1 MAQEITVS
9 KLTKEISEKLSLVHN
24 LNKVYVGIREETD
37 PDNFIQQERPH
48 KIIPIAYGK
57 PKVIAEAQKS
67 ISASL
72 SKQNFYEVKMISD
85 CDENSNMLYIF
96 LDIDTEHNYDINDLD
111 DDDDFTDTYTLI

>member
-37 PDNFIQQERPH
+37 PDNFIQQERPQ